1 MKITN
6 NQIRRITPEHG
17 KIMQGF
23 PKKFFLSKSKTKSI
37 KLLGNSVAV
46 NVVKAIGKQMI
57 DYIENRE
64 QFRKKIT

>member
-1 MKITN
+1 
-6 NQIRRITPEHG
+6 
-17 KIMQGF
+17 MQGF